1 MRKARTIRLLIIV
14 AIACMVIMLPGC
26 NEPIDSSSSKS
37 DSKSY
42 SGESAGDMNCVIVGS
57 SHSNSKASLEDVDGY
72 VRGAKDAEGYLGA
85 VRLDG
90 NPEAVTEE
98 INDDGAKLGE
108 DTENE
113 HKNSKNIEKENKE
126 FVSDAMSVIESI
138 DAQSSEVDIV
148 GAIKEANKQLG
159 NASNEELDNVVVI
172 VGTGL
177 STTGVVDFAS
187 TGLASLDLNDYANW
201 VQQSG
206 QMPKLD
212 NVDKIVWIGFE
223 DVADP
228 QDEFPTEA
236 KKEELQAF
244 YETILKSAGVKEIE
258 WKDSAGSGEDPD
270 SSLPSVST
278 VEMPAKP
285 KYGAGDTVTLT
296 DGESGITFGGDS
308 AYVDPNNVKVVD
320 IANSIKN
327 GGQKV
332 TLTGYTADHDTSAY
346 GGNDGLAQARADAV
360 KDALVGLEC
369 PESSITTKSGGVGN
383 KGSDEANRCV
393 VVKFE

>member
-1 MRKARTIRLLIIV
+1 M
-14 AIACMVIMLPGC
+14 
-26 NEPIDSSSSKS
+26 
-37 DSKSY
+37 
-42 SGESAGDMNCVIVGS
+42 
-57 SHSNSKASLEDVDGY
+57 
-72 VRGAKDAEGYLGA
+72 
-85 VRLDG
+85 RLDG
-90 NPEAVTEE
+90 NPAAVSGEQ
-98 INDDGAKLGE
+98 DGNGNNIQFE
-108 DTENE
+108 TEN
-113 HKNSKNIEKENKE
+113 KYSNSKKIERANDE
-126 FVSDAMSVIESI
+126 FVDETMEVIKSI

-148 GAIKEANKQLG
+148 GAVKEANKCLST
-159 NASNEELDNVVVI
+159 NDERENTNSDEKDLDNVVVI

-308 AYVDPNNVKVVD
+308 AYVDPNNETVVY

-327 GGQKV
+327 GGLKA

-360 KDALVGLEC
+360 KDALVGLGC